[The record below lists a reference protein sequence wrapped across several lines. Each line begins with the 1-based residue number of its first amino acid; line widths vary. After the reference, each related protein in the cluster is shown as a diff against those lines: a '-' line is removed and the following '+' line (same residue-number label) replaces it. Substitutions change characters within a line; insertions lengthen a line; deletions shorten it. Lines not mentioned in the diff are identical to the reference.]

1 MMVISKAA
9 AKKIHDKRRSLES
22 IETLSKLGLC
32 ISKHP
37 LSNLSTL
44 MGITVTEA
52 N

>member
-9 AKKIHDKRRSLES
+9 AKKIHDKTSLES